1 MDKQT
6 HTHHTPIPHHTHRME
21 QGPKAD
27 VKKAV
32 LESADAVLTLW
43 PQGIPVDHP
52 DHHHHKHSHPHQ
64 HQHAPGPRF
73 SFVSQANAGLGIF
86 DASTVEFRGKVRG
99 KAWKATMAQAL
110 DVQVVETDLGKGDGA
125 FVAGL
130 ADFGPKALTLAAQL
144 PDVGQVFMDFALSN
158 TGPALIMRLRCPF
171 IVCSDDLRLDE
182 FVLFDGDGEVSQG
195 PRRDGKSMA
204 RLCWDFLARRV
215 RGGGPRR
222 VFVNGWNAW
231 SFTGAVQQGEKPSTP
246 GLPGVFCAA
255 FHHGAGLAQFD
266 RSDNKE
272 FYSEMFA
279 LLSDKSRGTGL
290 LLGFLTQH
298 EQFGAFSFDECF
310 VEVGAHCRCDGQL
323 LKTGAS
329 LRSDWCMLELQSTL
343 PEEPLAAFMTRSAQ
357 VNAAMLQ
364 QAHGIE
370 ACVADTTRVPVG
382 WCSWYHFYE
391 AISEDN
397 LLANLGMMAKLR
409 PQLPLELFQIDD
421 GYQRAWGDWL
431 TLDPLKFPTKS
442 MRDMVEAVRA
452 KGLRPGLWLAPV
464 AVDKHSRVA
473 AEHPEWIIRQQGG
486 LSDGW
491 ASNSANCGK
500 WFYGLDVTIPEVQ
513 TFIRETL
520 TTVSHGNW
528 SFDYLK
534 LDFLYAAALKG
545 ARRDPTLNT
554 AQVLQLALRLI
565 REAVGPSTY
574 VLGCGS
580 PLGAT
585 IGWVNANRVSADAG
599 PAWLP
604 TFPLPDC
611 KWNLPCGRNMVRNT
625 INRLPMHG
633 VWWVND
639 PDCMLLRESTQFTPA
654 EVVGIATVKALSG
667 GSFLVSDDLESVS
680 RPRMRV
686 AQVMLPVTG
695 RAAVAL
701 DVLER
706 EMPEVLRLHMEERKR
721 EEEQGGASAGG
732 WGSLPLP
739 HHHEQQSPW
748 VVVGLCN
755 WGDSKKETTYPW
767 KALLRPLLSCAN
779 GSSSSSSGGVVRAA
793 MGPLTLHVLEFWT
806 SEYFQVRL
814 DLEATPDAVMSTAV
828 FSHCTKGV
836 GVLPH
841 SARLYA
847 VRIDERGGHAALSSP
862 QRKQRQQQQQQQQ
875 LPPMYL
881 GSDVHFTCGWELKS
895 LDWGE
900 EQVTEEGQKYTRVVV
915 RVTVDAG
922 KEVDGSLHNIW
933 LDLPGSEDTMVL
945 EGAPEGSDKV
955 EGSVQGT
962 SRGLHLPH
970 ISRVRS
976 HTREAPSSPSI
987 ASSLE
992 GGRGSMTSLTSAA
1005 AAAGVGLGDIR
1016 TAWKIRF
1023 PEGNAQTVS
1032 WTLSYVVRK
1041 GAQSI

>member
-1 MDKQT
+1 MQAQNNAPNT
-6 HTHHTPIPHHTHRME
+6 APHRME
-21 QGPKAD
+21 HGHQID
-27 VKKAV
+27 VKKVV
-32 LESADAVLTLW
+32 LENSFAVLTLW
-43 PQGIPVDHP
+43 PQCIPVDHP
-52 DHHHHKHSHPHQ
+52 DHHYYDQPHLHQ
-64 HQHAPGPRF
+64 HQHAPPASPRF
-73 SFVSQANAGLGIF
+73 SFVSKANTGLGIF
-86 DASTVEFRGKVRG
+86 DASTVEFRGKIRG
-99 KAWKATMAQAL
+99 KAWKATMAQARN
-110 DVQVVETDLGKGDGA
+110 VQVVETDLGKGEGA
-125 FVAGL
+125 LVAGL
-130 ADFGPKALTLAAQL
+130 TDFRPTALTLTAQL
-144 PDVGQVFMDFALSN
+144 PEIGQIFVDFALSN
-158 TGPALIMRLRCPF
+158 TGPALIVRLRCPS
-171 IVCSDDLRLDE
+171 IVCSEDLRLDE

-195 PRRDGKSMA
+195 PRRDGKSFI
-204 RLCWDFLARRV
+204 RLCWDYIARRV

-231 SFTGAVQQGEKPSTP
+231 SFTGAIQQGDRPSTP
-246 GLPGVFCAA
+246 GLPGIFCAA
-255 FHHGAGLAQFD
+255 FHHGAGPAEFD
-266 RSDNKE
+266 RSNNKE
-272 FYSEMFA
+272 LYSEMFA

-298 EQFGAFSFDECF
+298 EQFGAFSFDEHF

-323 LKTGAS
+323 LKPGTS
-329 LRSDWCMLELQSTL
+329 LQSDWCMLELQPIL
-343 PEEPLAAFMTRSAQ
+343 PEEPLAAFMARSAQ

-364 QAHGIE
+364 QVHGID
-370 ACVADTTRVPVG
+370 ACVVDTTRVPVG

-421 GYQRAWGDWL
+421 GYQQAWGDWL

-442 MRDMVEAVRA
+442 MRDMVMAVRA
-452 KGLRPGLWLAPV
+452 QGLRPGLWLAPV

-500 WFYGLDVTIPEVQ
+500 WFYGLDVTVPEVQ

-520 TTVSHGNW
+520 ATVSHGDW

-545 ARRDPTLNT
+545 ARQDPTLNT

-585 IGWVNANRVSADAG
+585 IGWVNANRVSSDAG

-639 PDCMLLRESTQFTPA
+639 PDCMLLRESTQFTPS

-680 RPRMRV
+680 RSRMRV
-686 AQVMLPVTG
+686 AQAMLPVTG

-701 DVLER
+701 DVLEC
-706 EMPEVLRLHMEERKR
+706 EMPEVLRLHMEER
-721 EEEQGGASAGG
+721 EEEQEGRSAGG
-732 WGSLPLP
+732 LDGLP
-739 HHHEQQSPW
+739 HPHRREQQSPW
-748 VVVGLCN
+748 VLVGLCN
-755 WGDSKKETTYPW
+755 WGDSKKEVTYPW
-767 KALLRPLLSCAN
+767 KALLRPLLPGAS
-779 GSSSSSSGGVVRAA
+779 GIRSSSSSGGVVGGAT
-793 MGPLTLHVLEFWT
+793 GPLTLHVLEFWT

-814 DLEATPDAVMSTAV
+814 DLNATPDAVMSTAAL
-828 FSHCTKGV
+828 SHLTVGG

-847 VRIDERGGHAALSSP
+847 VRIDERGGHAASLP
-862 QRKQRQQQQQQQQ
+862 QQQQQLQ

-881 GSDVHFTCGWELKS
+881 GSDVHFTCGWELRS

-900 EQVTEEGQKYTRVVV
+900 LQFKRKEEEGTRMVV
-915 RVTVDAG
+915 RVMVDAG
-922 KEVDGSLHNIW
+922 KEVDGSLHHIW
-933 LDLPGSEDTMVL
+933 LDLPGSEDTTVV
-945 EGAPEGSDKV
+945 EGAPEGSEKV
-955 EGSVQGT
+955 HGSVQGT
-962 SRGLHLPH
+962 PHGLHLPH
-970 ISRVRS
+970 TSRVRS
-976 HTREAPSSPSI
+976 HTKEAPPSPSI
-987 ASSLE
+987 ASSLRE
-992 GGRGSMTSLTSAA
+992 SSVGGSMMSSAA
-1005 AAAGVGLGDIR
+1005 AAMGLTLDHVR
-1016 TAWKIRF
+1016 TVWKVRF
-1023 PEGNAQTVS
+1023 PEGNAQTVT
-1032 WTLSYVVRK
+1032 WTLSYVVKKR
-1041 GAQSI
+1041 AQ